1 MKKSMMYL
9 IIYFTIYSILGWICE
24 CIYCAAIDKVWVNRG
39 FLNGP
44 VCPVY
49 GFGAM
54 FVILLLQR
62 FKSNIILLFIMAVI
76 VTTAIEYITAVILEN
91 AFHLKWWD
99 YSNYKFNYKGRICVL
114 NSTLFGL
121 LSLFLIEILQPFVV
135 EKVSLIPYT
144 YAVILTLI
152 IIVIFAID
160 FTFTV
165 SSLVDLNKML
175 DKINQISIELR
186 KLGLSMEKLND
197 IEYNKV
203 FSKLK
208 HDRVNFKNKFE
219 ESYNHFKKMQPKSS
233 IQNRII
239 KAFPDMRSNIHGE
252 QFKKLKDSITEY
264 WNKKKN

>member
-1 MKKSMMYL
+1 MMYL
-9 IIYFTIYSILGWICE
+9 ILYFTIYSILGWICE

-54 FVILLLQR
+54 FVILLLQG
-62 FKSNIILLFIMAVI
+62 FKDNIALLFIMAVI
-76 VTTAIEYITAVILEN
+76 VTTTLEYITAVILEN

-99 YSNYKFNYKGRICVL
+99 YSNYKLNYKGRICVL

-135 EKVSLIPYT
+135 AKISLIPYG
-144 YAVILTLI
+144 YAFILTLI
-152 IIVIFAID
+152 IVGIFAVD
-160 FTFTV
+160 FAFTV
-165 SSLVDLNKML
+165 SSLVDMNKML
-175 DKINQISIELR
+175 EKITQINLELK
-186 KLGLSMEKLND
+186 KLGISMEKFND

-203 FSKLK
+203 FDKLK
-208 HDRVNFKNKFE
+208 FRNDRKHFKIKFE
-219 ESYNHFKKMQPKSS
+219 ETYNNFKKMQPKSS

-239 KAFPDMRSNIHGE
+239 KAFPDMRSNIYGE